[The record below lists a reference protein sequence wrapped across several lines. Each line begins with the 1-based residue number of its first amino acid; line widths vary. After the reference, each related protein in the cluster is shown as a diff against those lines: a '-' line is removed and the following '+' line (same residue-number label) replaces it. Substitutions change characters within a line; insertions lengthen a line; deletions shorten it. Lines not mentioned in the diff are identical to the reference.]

1 MIISFVDEYKINS
14 LKFEETGAFDPIL
27 GVDTRLFIDPS
38 LIRDTK
44 IPEFKNA
51 YSKIQNFFEKVI
63 RLLKQAQETSKSD
76 LFWKNAL
83 SMFKTNEIK
92 GFSIGYSSSN
102 QGSGIGE
109 KKKQQ
114 ILENIKAIIE
124 AGNEDPAIFE
134 LVGAFEDGVG
144 PDLISDMT
152 TNILI
157 DELIAYTQRV
167 CAEFEIEL
175 KELRFSKY
183 YKQASLPENPYT
195 KEPIILIPKEF
206 LRDLPVANEFADL
219 NWIKSHNEEL
229 RVFFNDLLGNAYK
242 SVTTQEKKQHVKNV
256 FIQYPDLLKDLLE
269 AYSNSRPSYYDF
281 NEDKTGEVIWYRTAQ
296 DVLAKQP
303 LELTLQK
310 NPTLDDVYT
319 VVKKICIH
327 FKELIE
333 NNGLSKLL
341 YDDKDKRK
349 HESAAQ
355 LLFFGIA
362 SAYCYANNLD
372 LSPEADAGRGPV
384 DFKISAGASTKVLVE
399 VKLTS
404 NNQLAHGYEKQLPIY
419 QKAEKS
425 QKGIY
430 LVLYNEGITKGRW
443 ESFNSLVKDTGLK
456 NLDVIIVNAIPK
468 ASASIADE

>member
-1 MIISFVDEYKINS
+1 MIISFVDEYKLDS

-44 IPEFKNA
+44 IPEFINA
-51 YSKIQNFFEKVI
+51 YSTIQIFFEKVI

-76 LFWKNAL
+76 LFWKKAL
-83 SMFKTNEIK
+83 NTFKTNEIK

-124 AGNEDPAIFE
+124 AGNDDPAIFE

-167 CAEFEIEL
+167 CVEFEIEL
-175 KELRFSKY
+175 KELKFSKH
-183 YKQASLPENPYT
+183 YKPANLPENPYT

-219 NWIKSHNEEL
+219 DWIKSHNEEL

-242 SVTTQEKKQHVKNV
+242 SVTLQEKKHHVKNV
-256 FIQYPDLLKDLLE
+256 FIQHPDLLKDLLE
-269 AYSNSRPSYYDF
+269 AYSKSKPSYYDF
-281 NEDKTGEVIWYRTAQ
+281 GEDKTGEVIWYRTAQ
-296 DVLAKQP
+296 NALADQP
-303 LELTLQK
+303 LELTLGK
-310 NPTLDDVYT
+310 NPSLDEVYD
-319 VVKKICIH
+319 VVKKICLH

-341 YDDKDKRK
+341 YDGKDKRK

-362 SAYCYANNLD
+362 CAYCHANHLD
-372 LSPEADAGRGPV
+372 LSPETNAGRGPV
-384 DFKISAGASTKVLVE
+384 DFKISAGTMNKVLVE

-419 QKAEKS
+419 LEAEKS

-430 LVLYNEGITKGRW
+430 LVLYNDGITQKRW
-443 ESFNSLVKDTGLK
+443 ESFNTLVKDTQLE
-456 NLDVIIVNAIPK
+456 NLEVVIVNAIPK

>member
-1 MIISFVDEYKINS
+1 MIISFVDEYKIDRS
-14 LKFEETGAFDPIL
+14 KFEATGAFDPIL
-27 GVDTRLFIDPS
+27 GIDTRLFIDPS

-44 IPEFKNA
+44 IPEFQNA
-51 YSKIQNFFEKVI
+51 YSQINSFFEKII
-63 RLLKQAQETSKSD
+63 RLLKQVKATSKID
-76 LFWKNAL
+76 IFWKQAL
-83 SMFKTNEIK
+83 NLFKTNEIK
-92 GFSIGYSSSN
+92 GFSIGYSSST

-109 KKKQQ
+109 KKKVQ
-114 ILENIKAIIE
+114 ILTNIKAIID
-124 AGNEDPAIFE
+124 AGNDDPAIFE

-157 DELIAYTQRV
+157 NELIAYTQRV
-167 CAEFEIEL
+167 SKECGVKL
-175 KELRFSKY
+175 KELKFSKY
-183 YKQASLPENPYT
+183 YQSADLPENPYT
-195 KEPIILIPKEF
+195 KEPVILVPKEF
-206 LRDLPVANEFADL
+206 LRDLPIANEFADL
-219 NWIKSHNEEL
+219 EWIKNHNDGL
-229 RVFFNDLLGNAYK
+229 RAFFNDLLGEAYK
-242 SVTTQEKKQHVKNV
+242 SVTTKEKKHHVKNV

-269 AYSNSRPSYYDF
+269 AYSKSKPSYYNFD
-281 NEDKTGEVIWYRTAQ
+281 EDKTGEVIWYRTAQ
-296 DVLAKQP
+296 NVLASQP
-303 LELTLQK
+303 LELNLNK
-310 NPTLDDVYT
+310 NPSLNDVYA
-319 VVKKICIH
+319 VVKKICLH

-362 SAYCYANNLD
+362 CAYCHANNLD

-399 VKLTS
+399 VKLSS

-430 LVLYNEGITKGRW
+430 LVLYNEGITKRRW
-443 ESFNSLVKDTGLK
+443 ESFNSLVKNTQLK
-456 NLDVIIVNAIPK
+456 NLDVIVVNAIPK
-468 ASASIADE
+468 ASASVADE